1 MHARLEKTL
10 NPKNATSESD
20 QGQVTCV
27 GGVLGQKL
35 GYDRG
40 IHRSTG

>member
-20 QGQVTCV
+20 QDQVTRV
-27 GGVLGQKL
+27 GGVLSQKL
-35 GYDRG
+35 RYGRG